1 MYQCT
6 SDAQQYVL
14 EGVNNML
21 KRSLSVSCYLKNSD
35 TWMHSCKKGPFIKV
49 LRVSSVHP
57 TSLTSLRMFLRLFD
71 LKVGSVACLRR
82 FANMQVKGSSMQLK
96 VTYQQ
101 MLNLEAGLSDVPK
114 LSPALHVC
122 AVQYVTASK
131 KGPHKQSSLVLG
143 SQRAFTAASFQ
154 QLVYGAVSQ

>member
-1 MYQCT
+1 MCSSGIYHQAIISTTVIRGRNC
-6 SDAQQYVL
+6 V
-14 EGVNNML
+14 
-21 KRSLSVSCYLKNSD
+21 R
-35 TWMHSCKKGPFIKV
+35 KGDFIKV
-49 LRVSSVHP
+49 LRVSCVHR
-57 TSLTSLRMFLRLFD
+57 TSRTALRLFLRLFD
-71 LKVGSVACLRR
+71 FEIGAVACLWR
-82 FANMQVKGSSMQLK
+82 FANMQVKGSSMQLQ

-101 MLNLEAGLSDVPK
+101 MLKFEAGLSDVPK

-154 QLVYGAVSQ
+154 QLIYGFVSH